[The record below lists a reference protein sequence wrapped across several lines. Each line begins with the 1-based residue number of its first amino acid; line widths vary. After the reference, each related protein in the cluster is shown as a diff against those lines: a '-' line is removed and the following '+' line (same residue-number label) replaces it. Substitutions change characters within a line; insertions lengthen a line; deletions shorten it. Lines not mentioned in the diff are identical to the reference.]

1 MNSGSQHNTLNLPC
15 NNNGSLLSTESV
27 LRFHVGT
34 TIVYVFNNGSLLF
47 IEDDG
52 NSTFVNRSEYNYDQV
67 PFTPPSPQ
75 EEQEEEQAL
84 EIEMD
89 NDDDEEEE
97 EEEFDSPQSPPP
109 QDYRFQWC
117 PKDHI
122 DYIVLD

>member
-1 MNSGSQHNTLNLPC
+1 M
-15 NNNGSLLSTESV
+15 STESV
-27 LRFHVGT
+27 LRFDVGT

-75 EEQEEEQAL
+75 EEQEQQEEQEEEQVL

-89 NDDDEEEE
+89 NDDEEEE